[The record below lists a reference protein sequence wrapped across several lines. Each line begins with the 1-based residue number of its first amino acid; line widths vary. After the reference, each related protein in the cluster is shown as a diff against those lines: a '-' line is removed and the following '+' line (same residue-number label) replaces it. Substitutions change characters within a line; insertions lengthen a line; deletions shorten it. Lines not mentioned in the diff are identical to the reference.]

1 MQFCGQTLYQN
12 VSLEEANVIHEISET
27 VPNHP
32 RNYHCCERNEQR
44 MTWNVFSD
52 RIFACLSNLLKKQT
66 SSASLDGSKSSE
78 VSERSTSLESSPANS
93 STADSQGASQGIP
106 NSTDK
111 ASCNSSLQ
119 TQGQKSSA
127 YSNSAQKNPNWILF
141 GVQGFR
147 WSLEL
152 EQIKLSSLIND
163 PMFFRELKAR
173 YKRHRGWL
181 KLLLSPFRFRFCR
194 FVKVNFHNLHSLS
207 LY

>member
-12 VSLEEANVIHEISET
+12 VSLEEANAIHEISES

-32 RNYHCCERNEQR
+32 RNYHCCESNEQR

-78 VSERSTSLESSPANS
+78 VSERSTSLESSPENS

-111 ASCNSSLQ
+111 SSCNSSLQ

-127 YSNSAQKNPNWILF
+127 YSNSAQTNPNWILF